1 MSKNSAS
8 ASQTAA
14 GVAGSPAPEVLYS
27 ERQWVPWYFWFMAA
41 FVVAI
46 TTATVS
52 LNRNIWWIII
62 PAVVLSAIAIWV
74 MVSWSGTVLR
84 VEKDADGTRWL
95 VVKDAQLPHDVVQR
109 SMVVPKSARRS
120 ALGPQFDP
128 AAFLVTHGWIDE
140 HVMLVLDDPDD
151 PTPYWLIAAKK
162 PQQVLDAFLGP
173 AGRQNT

>member
-14 GVAGSPAPEVLYS
+14 GATGRPAPEVLYS

-52 LNRNIWWIII
+52 LNRTIWWVII

-95 VVKDAQLPHDVVQR
+95 MVKDAQLPHDVVQR
-109 SMVVPKSARRS
+109 SMVVPKSARRN

>member
-14 GVAGSPAPEVLYS
+14 GATGSPAPEVLYS

-52 LNRNIWWIII
+52 LNRTIWWVII

-95 VVKDAQLPHDVVQR
+95 MVKDAQLPHDVVQR
-109 SMVVPKSARRS
+109 SMVVPKSARRN

-128 AAFLVTHGWIDE
+128 ASFLVTHGWIDE
-140 HVMLVLDDPDD
+140 HVMLVLDDPED

>member
-14 GVAGSPAPEVLYS
+14 GATGSPAPEVLYS

-52 LNRNIWWIII
+52 LNRTIWWAII

-84 VEKDADGTRWL
+84 VEKDADGTHWL
-95 VVKDAQLPHDVVQR
+95 MVKDAQLPHDVVQR
-109 SMVVPKSARRS
+109 SMVVPKSARRN

-140 HVMLVLDDPDD
+140 HVMLVLDDPED

>member
-14 GVAGSPAPEVLYS
+14 GATGSPAPEVLYS

-52 LNRNIWWIII
+52 LNRTIWWVII

-95 VVKDAQLPHDVVQR
+95 MVKDAQLPHDVVQR
-109 SMVVPKSARRS
+109 SMVVPKSARRN

-140 HVMLVLDDPDD
+140 HVMLVLDDPED

-173 AGRQNT
+173 AGRQST